1 MTSHRLSHLQQRILS
16 WLRHE
21 YVRTKGTTSPAN
33 QELVAALSDINKVSI
48 SRSLK
53 NLEAKGLIS
62 VGRTPGGMAEY
73 LVLTRT
79 LN

>member
-1 MTSHRLSHLQQRILS
+1 MAPQRLSRLQRRILI
-16 WLRHE
+16 WLKTE

-33 QELVAALSDINKVSI
+33 QELVAALPDINKVSI

-73 LVLTRT
+73 LVLTRKP
-79 LN
+79 

>member
-1 MTSHRLSHLQQRILS
+1 MASHRLSHLQKRILI
-16 WLRHE
+16 WLRHQ
-21 YVRTKGTTSPAN
+21 YRRTKGTISPSN

-62 VGRTPGGMAEY
+62 VGRTPGGKAEF
-73 LVLTRT
+73 LVLTHKP
-79 LN
+79 